1 MFSHLDKVD
10 PSQGLEKATSQEKV
24 EEVHKEEVSSPR
36 EISDTLDLA
45 RSFKT
50 IRRDASISG
59 QEVTKNLDSVLQRDL
74 RRRLDSLVLI
84 SDQDKESVIVRK
96 PTRSVIT
103 STPRT
108 SPPKLPPLPP
118 RRSQPL
124 LAPPPPPR
132 SRSCSPSSSLVSSIH
147 EEVFS
152 DSEVFTQVN
161 PPAASSGIFFPDGC
175 GPLASSLQNSCK
187 ENPKPPPVQ
196 VIATMDWREAEKGV
210 VDKCEE
216 LQTKIDLYT
225 PDDIDG
231 HYNEEEFYKKLGAM
245 QDSYSE
251 AKKSIRDLLCDYDDV
266 MPTQKKEQWNRQAT
280 EIYERLKSHERQL
293 RAAVTRAKGNLS
305 APASNSSASVESNAS
320 EVARAKRRQAL
331 SKMKTN
337 EKAIEKDAGKL
348 QDKIFEITDW
358 KLEDDVSIGRGLK
371 KADKWEKE
379 LEKIIEKMR
388 ELETLQRE
396 FEVEENEVE
405 CERLA
410 KLVEDLEEDVEEVK
424 KKIITED
431 NE

>member
-1 MFSHLDKVD
+1 MD
-10 PSQGLEKATSQEKV
+10 PSQDQEKAESPQEI
-24 EEVHKEEVSSPR
+24 EEEKGQKEKVSSPK
-36 EISDTLDLA
+36 ELSDTLDLA

-187 ENPKPPPVQ
+187 ENPKPPPMQ
-196 VIATMDWREAEKGV
+196 VIATMDWKENEKEVILKCRDLEAT
-210 VDKCEE
+210 
-216 LQTKIDLYT
+216 LNLYT
-225 PDDIDG
+225 AEDIEVHFD
-231 HYNEEEFYKKLGAM
+231 EDEFKKNLETIQKAYREVNLSIEKFL
-245 QDSYSE
+245 QDYE
-251 AKKSIRDLLCDYDDV
+251 DV
-266 MPTQKKEQWNRQAT
+266 IPNQQKEFWKNKNKEVLN
-280 EIYERLKSHERQL
+280 LVKSHQRQL
-293 RAAVTRAKGNLS
+293 RSAVTRAKGNLS

-320 EVARAKRRQAL
+320 EVARAKRKQAL

-337 EKAIEKDAGKL
+337 EEAIEEDAGKL
-348 QDKIFEITDW
+348 RDKIYQVNDW

-371 KADKWEKE
+371 MADKWEK
-379 LEKIIEKMR
+379 R
-388 ELETLQRE
+388 
-396 FEVEENEVE
+396 VG
-405 CERLA
+405 
-410 KLVEDLEEDVEEVK
+410 EDS
-424 KKIITED
+424 
-431 NE
+431 